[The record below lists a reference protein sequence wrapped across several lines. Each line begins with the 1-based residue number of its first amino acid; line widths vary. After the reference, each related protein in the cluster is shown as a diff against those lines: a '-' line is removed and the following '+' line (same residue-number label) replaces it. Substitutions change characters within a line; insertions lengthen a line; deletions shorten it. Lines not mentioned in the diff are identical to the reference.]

1 MKKGVSGFQG
11 FRVSWFYGFM
21 VSRLVGSG
29 LVAICCMVLACEDT
43 NKETRQVITQDDV
56 AMEVAK
62 DVEILYSDSAVVRV
76 RVTGPV
82 LHNFNDRENARQEFP
97 AGIRIDFLESDLSV
111 RSTLT
116 AKKAVRQQEK
126 GLITAR
132 DSVVFAT
139 VKQEKLETEELIW
152 DEKSGK
158 VRTDKFVKVTKPGE
172 VIYGFGLEAEQD
184 FSYWKILVPKGRI
197 KVDQINELK

>member
-1 MKKGVSGFQG
+1 MG
-11 FRVSWFYGFM
+11 
-21 VSRLVGSG
+21 SRFLMYQVGRIPFVASSFSFATLLLG
-29 LVAICCMVLACEDT
+29 LFFSSCNDPIP
-43 NKETRQVITQDDV
+43 ETRQVVTQDDV
-56 AMEVAK
+56 AVEVAQ
-62 DVEILYSDSAVVRV
+62 DVEILYSDSAIVRV

-82 LHNFNDRENARQEFP
+82 LHNFNDRENTRQEFP
-97 AGIRIDFLESDLSV
+97 NGIRIDFLEADQSL

-116 AKKAVRQQEK
+116 AKTAVRQQDK
-126 GLITAR
+126 GLVTAR
-132 DSVVFAT
+132 DSVVFVT

-158 VRTDKFVKVTKPGE
+158 VRTEKFVKVTKPGE

-197 KVDQINELK
+197 KVEQLNDIQ

>member
-1 MKKGVSGFQG
+1 MINKRKRIKQLGF
-11 FRVSWFYGFM
+11 
-21 VSRLVGSG
+21 
-29 LVAICCMVLACEDT
+29 
-43 NKETRQVITQDDV
+43 NKETIGFELLWWSCVVLIGSFGTACNNTIPETRQIITQDDV
-56 AMEVAK
+56 AVEVAR
-62 DVEILYSDSAVVRV
+62 DVEILYSDSAIVRV
-76 RVTGPV
+76 KVTGPL
-82 LHNFNDRENARQEFP
+82 LHNFNDRENSRQEFP
-97 AGIRIDFLESDLSV
+97 QGIKIDFLEPDQSV

-116 AKKAVRQQEK
+116 AKTAIRQQDK

-132 DSVVFAT
+132 DSVVVVT

-158 VRTDKFVKVTKPGE
+158 VRTEKFVKVTQPGE

-197 KVDQINELK
+197 KVDQLNELN

>member
-1 MKKGVSGFQG
+1 MKKKVSAPKVSGFG
-11 FRVSWFYGFM
+11 FQFSTCIAGGV
-21 VSRLVGSG
+21 LVLG
-29 LVAICCMVLACEDT
+29 LFIAACEDP
-43 NKETRQVITQDDV
+43 NLETRQVITQDDV

-62 DVEILYSDSAVVRV
+62 DVEILYSDSAIVRV
-76 RVTGPV
+76 RVTGPL

-97 AGIRIDFLESDLSV
+97 LGIKIDFLESDLTV

-132 DSVVFAT
+132 DSVVFVT

-197 KVDQINELK
+197 KVEQINELK